1 MKQILTRGFL
11 CFLITVL
18 LLPSVAMADAM
29 PGDVIVTLG
38 EDLSESQ
45 RQQLMNEMGVTED
58 NLIVYVTNEEEH
70 QYLGNYI
77 AASRIG
83 SNALSSSKITLTE
96 SGSGLSVETN
106 RIDWISDEMY
116 MNALITAGV
125 EDADIY
131 VTAPFEVSGTAALT
145 GLLKAY
151 EAAMEIEIPE
161 EQKQVANEE
170 MVKTGELSLTI
181 GPENATELMNRIK
194 EEIGDDPIES
204 EEDLRALIQRI
215 ANEMGITLTDEELNG
230 LVSLFMRMKD
240 LNIDWDRVQNQI
252 TKVRDNLGDYL
263 NREDTQSFIRSFLDF
278 VNRVIDA
285 IKGWFN

>member
-96 SGSGLSVETN
+96 SGSGCL
-106 RIDWISDEMY
+106 
-116 MNALITAGV
+116 
-125 EDADIY
+125 
-131 VTAPFEVSGTAALT
+131 
-145 GLLKAY
+145 
-151 EAAMEIEIPE
+151 
-161 EQKQVANEE
+161 
-170 MVKTGELSLTI
+170 
-181 GPENATELMNRIK
+181 
-194 EEIGDDPIES
+194 
-204 EEDLRALIQRI
+204 
-215 ANEMGITLTDEELNG
+215 
-230 LVSLFMRMKD
+230 
-240 LNIDWDRVQNQI
+240 
-252 TKVRDNLGDYL
+252 
-263 NREDTQSFIRSFLDF
+263 
-278 VNRVIDA
+278 
-285 IKGWFN
+285 